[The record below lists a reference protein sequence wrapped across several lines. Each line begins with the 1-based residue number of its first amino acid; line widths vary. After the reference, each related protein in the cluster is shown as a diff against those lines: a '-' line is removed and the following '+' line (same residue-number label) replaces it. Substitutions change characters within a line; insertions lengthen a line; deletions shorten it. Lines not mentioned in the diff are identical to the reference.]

1 MVPAL
6 LLFAAVPY
14 AVIGD
19 VVLSFRIANFVALA
33 LLVLAGCLI
42 LDEVSAPTVVKACA
56 AFTLAVMAL
65 PAAVFDPIQ
74 PYLVAVA
81 LTALAVALAGID
93 DGPPE
98 ALVAIAHVG
107 ATLAAPAGIIA
118 PLYGLARRWRI
129 GRRDLASLFAF
140 VPALLIWLAIQFW
153 ARGGLLGLADLV
165 RPGRV
170 AGDTVMW
177 GEGAFAMLG
186 LYFVVT
192 CFGGFSVL
200 LVASQGTVRRA
211 ISERPELLALAL
223 PVCLFVA
230 TAGLDV
236 PRTVQFFLPFW
247 LIVLGVWVQG
257 RRSALTVPLIL
268 SMALTLYT
276 ARPGF
281 RLDDMSYYANY
292 FPYTVHAGRARVT
305 YPELWSLWT
314 IRLLVVATAIVA
326 LSVWQRPR
334 RHAVEAA

>member
-1 MVPAL
+1 MQKALVNGLIVVAVLLLCVWLASLTGSTAINGGLGPDGPAYSAMLTDHDITRGSANTRMVPAL

-118 PLYGLARRWRI
+118 PLYGLVRRWRI

-165 RPGRV
+165 RPARV
-170 AGDTVMW
+170 AGDTVMR

-186 LYFVVT
+186 LFTSSSPVSAGSA
-192 CFGGFSVL
+192 CSWWRAKAPLGAPSARDRSSL
-200 LVASQGTVRRA
+200 PRRCPCRSSRPPARRA
-211 ISERPELLALAL
+211 EDRPVLPAVLAD
-223 PVCLFVA
+223 C
-230 TAGLDV
+230 
-236 PRTVQFFLPFW
+236 
-247 LIVLGVWVQG
+247 
-257 RRSALTVPLIL
+257 
-268 SMALTLYT
+268 
-276 ARPGF
+276 AR
-281 RLDDMSYYANY
+281 A
-292 FPYTVHAGRARVT
+292 
-305 YPELWSLWT
+305 
-314 IRLLVVATAIVA
+314 
-326 LSVWQRPR
+326 
-334 RHAVEAA
+334 